1 MISQKGRWYVGL
13 DVGTKTIGLARAAE
27 GVDHVQ
33 PWATLQREGVAKDL
47 ARLGARLRELGGP
60 VAGLVVGLPLELEG
74 GEGRSA
80 RLARQIAE
88 GLSAAGFAVHLQDER
103 YSTVEASRRL
113 RERGLD
119 SRAQRGVI
127 DQAAAAVILEDWLAA
142 RARGEGGP
150 A

>member
-1 MISQKGRWYVGL
+1 
-13 DVGTKTIGLARAAE
+13 
-27 GVDHVQ
+27 VDHVQ